1 MTAEFEALDL
11 NDEIYALEDFSMN
24 LLLGNKSVLIELYQT
39 NKLWKDFFPEIKF
52 VQYTISTNR
61 WIVLLE

>member
-11 NDEIYALEDFSMN
+11 NDEIYALEDVSMN
-24 LLLGNKSVLIELYQT
+24 LLLGNKSVLIKLYQT

-61 WIVLLE
+61 YIVLLE

>member
-11 NDEIYALEDFSMN
+11 NDEIYALEDFNMN
-24 LLLGNKSVLIELYQT
+24 LLLGNKSVLIKLYQT

-61 WIVLLE
+61 

>member
-1 MTAEFEALDL
+1 MTAEFGALDL
-11 NDEIYALEDFSMN
+11 NVVIYALEDFSMN
-24 LLLGNKSVLIELYQT
+24 LLLGNKSVLIKLYQT

-61 WIVLLE
+61 

>member
-11 NDEIYALEDFSMN
+11 NDEIYALEDVSMN
-24 LLLGNKSVLIELYQT
+24 LLLGNKSVLIKLYQT

-61 WIVLLE
+61 

>member
-1 MTAEFEALDL
+1 MTAEFGALDL

-24 LLLGNKSVLIELYQT
+24 LLLGNKSVLIKLYQT
-39 NKLWKDFFPEIKF
+39 NKLRKDFFPEIKF

-61 WIVLLE
+61 

>member
-11 NDEIYALEDFSMN
+11 NDEIYDLEDFSMN
-24 LLLGNKSVLIELYQT
+24 LLLGNKSVLIKLYQT

-61 WIVLLE
+61 